1 MIEHA
6 INIVFIKLSSVLKP
20 HSPQKT
26 VDTSEM
32 LSLQKGE
39 ERRKKK
45 QLAYKAAP
53 IYVLAVPLKWQS
65 GSVRWLLC
73 REAHFKAG
81 HFISD
86 RQPQVEHEIK
96 NKKEGE
102 RKRNQ
107 YSRPG
112 FFLQA
117 LRCSLCWN
125 IQVSTWTVPQLY
137 LNLLQKKPE
146 NRLAFFFFF
155 FKHIWSSALS
165 NIVSK
170 LLQPQ
175 YYSAVKS

>member
-102 RKRNQ
+102 KEKEINTLDQASSFKPCAALCVGTFKSAPELCPNYTSTSCRRN
-107 YSRPG
+107 
-112 FFLQA
+112 LK
-117 LRCSLCWN
+117 
-125 IQVSTWTVPQLY
+125 ID
-137 LNLLQKKPE
+137 
-146 NRLAFFFFF
+146 
-155 FKHIWSSALS
+155 
-165 NIVSK
+165 
-170 LLQPQ
+170 
-175 YYSAVKS
+175 

>member
-39 ERRKKK
+39 ERREKKK

-102 RKRNQ
+102 KEKEINTLDQASSFKPCAALCVGTFKSAPELCPNYTSTSCRRN
-107 YSRPG
+107 
-112 FFLQA
+112 LK
-117 LRCSLCWN
+117 
-125 IQVSTWTVPQLY
+125 ID
-137 LNLLQKKPE
+137 
-146 NRLAFFFFF
+146 
-155 FKHIWSSALS
+155 
-165 NIVSK
+165 
-170 LLQPQ
+170 
-175 YYSAVKS
+175 

>member
-53 IYVLAVPLKWQS
+53 IYVLAVPLKWQL

-102 RKRNQ
+102 KEKEINTLDQASSFKPCAALCVGTFKSAPELCPNYTSTSCRRN
-107 YSRPG
+107 
-112 FFLQA
+112 LK
-117 LRCSLCWN
+117 
-125 IQVSTWTVPQLY
+125 ID
-137 LNLLQKKPE
+137 
-146 NRLAFFFFF
+146 
-155 FKHIWSSALS
+155 
-165 NIVSK
+165 
-170 LLQPQ
+170 
-175 YYSAVKS
+175 

>member
-39 ERRKKK
+39 ERRKKKK

-102 RKRNQ
+102 KEKEINTLDQASSFKPCAALCVGTFKSAPELCPNYTSTSCRRN
-107 YSRPG
+107 
-112 FFLQA
+112 LK
-117 LRCSLCWN
+117 
-125 IQVSTWTVPQLY
+125 ID
-137 LNLLQKKPE
+137 
-146 NRLAFFFFF
+146 
-155 FKHIWSSALS
+155 
-165 NIVSK
+165 
-170 LLQPQ
+170 
-175 YYSAVKS
+175 

>member
-6 INIVFIKLSSVLKP
+6 TNIVFIKLSSVLKP

-102 RKRNQ
+102 KEKEINTLDQASSFKPCAALCVGTFKSAPELCPNYTSTSCRRN
-107 YSRPG
+107 
-112 FFLQA
+112 LK
-117 LRCSLCWN
+117 
-125 IQVSTWTVPQLY
+125 ID
-137 LNLLQKKPE
+137 
-146 NRLAFFFFF
+146 
-155 FKHIWSSALS
+155 
-165 NIVSK
+165 
-170 LLQPQ
+170 
-175 YYSAVKS
+175 